1 MIAPTQA
8 TIIEIFA
15 FIAVLVFQLLR
26 RKVLFKKTEATIK
39 TVEKQ
44 ATFLRKQQISQ
55 INYCKI
61 IDGWNQKF
69 SVYF

>member
-26 RKVLFKKTEATIK
+26 RKVLFKKTDATIK
-39 TVEKQ
+39 TVEK
-44 ATFLRKQQISQ
+44 
-55 INYCKI
+55 
-61 IDGWNQKF
+61 
-69 SVYF
+69 